1 MQEVYI
7 CRNLKWFF
15 MISLNSAKPALEFVL
30 GLNTKMRAKMFRT
43 IEMLEKNGNKL
54 REPASKPLGDGI
66 MELRAKVG
74 TDISRVLYFFVVGRK
89 VVLTHGFVK
98 KTQKTPPEEIDLAK
112 RYRAEYMSRKE
123 SDKDE

>member
-1 MQEVYI
+1 M
-7 CRNLKWFF
+7 
-15 MISLNSAKPALEFVL
+15 L